1 MQVFFTYFLKIEMPV
16 KRIILLLF
24 YYYILIINLN
34 NKQVAMNIRFKL
46 KQKLFDVTM
55 EIIK

>member
-1 MQVFFTYFLKIEMPV
+1 MPV